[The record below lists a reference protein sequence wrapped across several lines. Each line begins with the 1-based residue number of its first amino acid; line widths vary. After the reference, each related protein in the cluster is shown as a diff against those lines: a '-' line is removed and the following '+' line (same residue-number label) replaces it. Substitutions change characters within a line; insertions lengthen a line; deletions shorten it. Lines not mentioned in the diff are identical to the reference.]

1 MLFDQLRF
9 QSDSCFSSL
18 WYDFSW
24 IYDFLPLF
32 CAAQTGSRFQNC
44 GAQAVK
50 NVTISGRMQR
60 KRGKR
65 QSIARMWKGC
75 SAVKRAEK
83 KVDEREENI
92 EQRTPEAKCA

>member
-18 WYDFSW
+18 WYDSSW

-50 NVTISGRMQR
+50 KRNDIR
-60 KRGKR
+60 KN
-65 QSIARMWKGC
+65 
-75 SAVKRAEK
+75 AEK
-83 KVDEREENI
+83 EGKTKVYCRDVESMQYREETGRK
-92 EQRTPEAKCA
+92 EGKY